1 MTGDLWEVGTL
12 HGGLSLE
19 LHGNLPALVEDEE
32 DL

>member
-1 MTGDLWEVGTL
+1 MTADLWEVRA
-12 HGGLSLE
+12 LSDSLTLE